1 MIFFFFFFYPN
12 KICPKKLFNDC
23 LFFKEKTPQLFSFA
37 IVYKKK
43 MCNLTKTNHH
53 WLNHLQTL
61 HTQLNYTTSLAVGLR
76 GSSQTLRVTKG
87 NLGLTV
93 LPDLT

>member
-1 MIFFFFFFYPN
+1 
-12 KICPKKLFNDC
+12 
-23 LFFKEKTPQLFSFA
+23 
-37 IVYKKK
+37 

-93 LPDLT
+93 LPDST